1 MIKRLLVLNPYL
13 IQMNV
18 AKVMFFV
25 LCMCLFLSE
34 GVFAAKKQSFN
45 PATPI
50 ADSLKTNAHSVLRYE
65 NELFVMHNESSGT
78 YKVQKLITV
87 LNDKG
92 RTHGDCYISA
102 SKYRKLK
109 SFSAIL
115 YDGAGKQLKKFKM
128 SDLSS
133 SEMTDAVTLADD
145 VKHYFMKCVS
155 PVMPYSVMY
164 EYEMDYSRGFLSFPM
179 FVPLGMSNQSVE
191 SASYD
196 LQTPIDAVVLLHA
209 VNTNLSP
216 TITETAKQKLYRWE
230 MGALKAIEMEDY
242 MPSTFDIIKRIYMRP
257 ANTIY
262 DGENTAIDSWE
273 SLGKWVYDISKDRQ
287 QLPPEAVSKV
297 KALVADVDTDR
308 EKLKVLYDYL
318 GKTTRYVS
326 IQLGIGGFRPMSATE
341 VYKTGFG
348 DCKALSNYMKAM
360 LDVVGIPS
368 VYCVIASDNYQKT
381 VFPNYANFNQFNH
394 AILQV
399 PLPGDT
405 LWLECTNPKIPFGYV
420 HKGIAGNDVLLITP
434 EGGVMQ
440 KTTSYCY
447 TQNIEN
453 NHSLV
458 RIAPDGSAVVTS
470 TKFFRNK
477 DYENNMQFT
486 LLKPNEQND
495 FLRTDIA
502 LPQVALSK
510 LSFDEQKN
518 TSPTLQINYEWTTNS
533 YGTRTGTRLF
543 VPLNAFGKQS
553 ANMAIKQR
561 VYDIV
566 QYNAY
571 METDSFEIQIPEG
584 FALENIAA
592 SMDLESEFGR
602 FKSEISQQG
611 NVVFVKQSLE
621 VYAGQWPPSKYP
633 DFVTFR
639 NKLNE
644 AYKARMVLS
653 KR

>member
-1 MIKRLLVLNPYL
+1 MRNRLLVSHQSLL
-13 IQMNV
+13 QFNV
-18 AKVMFFV
+18 RVALFCVLCALFFV
-25 LCMCLFLSE
+25 GES
-34 GVFAAKKQSFN
+34 VHASKKATFN
-45 PATPI
+45 PAASI
-50 ADSLKTNAHSVLRYE
+50 ADSLKSNAYSVLRFE
-65 NELFVMHNESSGT
+65 NEVFTMHNATSGT
-78 YKVQKLITV
+78 YKVQKYITV
-87 LNDKG
+87 INEKG
-92 RTHGDCYISA
+92 RSHGDCYISA
-102 SKYRKLK
+102 SKFRKLK
-109 SFSAIL
+109 SFSAVL
-115 YDGAGKQLKKFKM
+115 YDTNGKQLKKYKM
-128 SDLSS
+128 SDLGS
-133 SEMTDAVTLADD
+133 SEMTDAATLADD

-164 EYEMDYSRGFLSFPM
+164 EYELDFSNGILAIPM
-179 FVPLGMSNQSVE
+179 FVPLSMSNQSVE
-191 SASYD
+191 NTVYE
-196 LQTPIDAVVLLHA
+196 LQVPLDQEILLHS
-209 VNTNLSP
+209 VNTNLQP
-216 TITETAKQKLYRWE
+216 VIAETAKQKFYRWE
-230 MGALKAIEMEDY
+230 MNGLKAIEDEIY
-242 MPSTFDIIKRIYMRP
+242 MPTMAEVIQRVYMRP
-257 ANTIY
+257 TNTVF
-262 DGENTAIDSWE
+262 DGEKAAIDSWE
-273 SLGKWVYDISKDRQ
+273 SLGKWVYGISEGRQ
-287 QLPPEAVSKV
+287 QLPPDAVAKI
-297 KALVADVDTDR
+297 KALVADVNNDR
-308 EKLKVLYDYL
+308 EKVKLLYDYL

-326 IQLGIGGFRPMSATE
+326 IQLGIGGYRPMTATE
-341 VYKTGFG
+341 VYNTGFG
-348 DCKALSNYMKAM
+348 DCKALSNYLKAM

-368 VYCVIASDNYQKT
+368 VYCVIASDNYQKK

-420 HKGIAGNDVLLITP
+420 HKGIAGNDVLLVTP
-434 EGGVMQ
+434 AGGVMQ

-458 RIAPDGSAVVTS
+458 RINPEGGAVVTS

-477 DYENNMQFT
+477 DYENNMHYT
-486 LLKPNEQND
+486 LLKPNEQAD

-502 LPQVALSK
+502 LPQVAVSK
-510 LSFDEQKN
+510 TSFDEQKL

-543 VPLNAFGKQS
+543 VPLNTFGKQS

-584 FALENIAA
+584 FALESIAA
-592 SMDLESEFGR
+592 SMNLESEFGR
-602 FKSEISQQG
+602 FKSEITQQG
-611 NVVFVKQSLE
+611 HVVFVKQSLE

-633 DFVTFR
+633 EFVAFR

-653 KR
+653 KS